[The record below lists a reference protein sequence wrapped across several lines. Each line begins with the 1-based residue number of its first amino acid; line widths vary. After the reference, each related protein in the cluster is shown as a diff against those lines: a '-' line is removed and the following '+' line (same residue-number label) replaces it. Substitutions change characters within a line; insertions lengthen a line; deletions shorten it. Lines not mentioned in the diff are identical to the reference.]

1 MKRVATK
8 WQPLTEDE
16 EGDAMTVKVDYHKAE
31 VVVRDGRT
39 MITKQCHS
47 WRAEAQLWKGEVKV
61 ATMYQGMGTQCNH
74 PETHPWVIFGQ
85 RLSVVLACVAVLE
98 EGTFNIVDDIIFT
111 GDVSLTMMESAKS
124 AAQNMA
130 KKKRQRTRRSQQDW
144 TW

>member
-1 MKRVATK
+1 
-8 WQPLTEDE
+8 
-16 EGDAMTVKVDYHKAE
+16 MTVKVDYHKAE

-98 EGTFNIVDDIIFT
+98 EGNFNTVDDIIFT
-111 GDVSLTMMESAKS
+111 GDVSLTMLDSAKS